1 MNGLLRSSIY
11 SWRQNKPTAGYEAAG
26 ENAKAARAA
35 AEHRFIVNCAPV
47 SLKRSHKNGGC
58 AAGSSRASG
67 RESLLSDWL
76 HGEKLA
82 RRLVSATGLASFT
95 GLHSWRPRQPARS
108 DYPHSQQDKLYSRS
122 SPQKTGCTAG
132 TLPGTQP
139 SKYSL
144 PLAKIARRGTRCGSN
159 VAECRLRRGSHAPTL
174 TPRQETLLP
183 SSTSTASQPPAA
195 PQTAPEL
202 ARQQ

>member
-122 SPQKTGCTAG
+122 SPPKTGCTAG

-144 PLAKIARRGTRCGSN
+144 PLAKIARH
-159 VAECRLRRGSHAPTL
+159 ALRKHRRRMQAAPREPCSHAH
-174 TPRQETLLP
+174 
-183 SSTSTASQPPAA
+183 PAA
-195 PQTAPEL
+195 GNAASEFNFNCF
-202 ARQQ
+202 AAACRSANCA